1 MRGII
6 LFFICTVFGTQ
17 ASEFSDWQR
26 KQAQSMTEDIEEIL
40 ISYLEVIET
49 EPKEELNLGAFV
61 RLILGDFGNQDALL
75 TQHKV
80 PPLAYY
86 IKKLNIHKSSALSYR
101 FGHFAYTLGLKN
113 IAKAIFESVVDE
125 NRREID
131 FALGV
136 LAAYD
141 EDDTLK
147 ALKYLDASDWF
158 ESSISALFL
167 RYMNASDEQKQ
178 KYARKLKDTTI
189 YRHLVCFN
197 SDWFIPNILDQCKS
211 FKTIESL
218 LWKKTK
224 QGGMQAQLHLYWLY
238 AQGMITLTKPQ
249 VQYALLIDLALNK
262 KMPEAQYHLGMELV
276 FRNWFPTPLGFASKW
291 DGVALVFRSYKK
303 VKEEWLLGFPVDKL
317 TDQERDELQN
327 KEIKYNP
334 HWVLGPLI

>member
-6 LFFICTVFGTQ
+6 LFFICIVFGTQ

-26 KQAQSMTEDIEEIL
+26 KQSQSMAEDIEGIL
-40 ISYLEVIET
+40 ISFLEVIET
-49 EPKEELNLGAFV
+49 KPEEEIDFTAFV
-61 RLILGDFGNQDALL
+61 RILAGDLGNQDALL

-86 IKKLNIHKSSALSYR
+86 IKQLNMHKSSAFSYR

-147 ALKYLDASDWF
+147 ALKYLDASNWF

-167 RYMNASDEQKQ
+167 RYMDASDEQKQ

-197 SDWFIPNILDQCKS
+197 SDWFIPNILDHCKS
-211 FKTIESL
+211 FKEIESL
-218 LWKKTK
+218 LWNKTK
-224 QGGMQAQLHLYWLY
+224 QGDMQAQLHLYLLY
-238 AQGMITLTKPQ
+238 ARDMITLTKPQ
-249 VQYALLIDLALNK
+249 VRYALLIDLALNK
-262 KMPEAQYHLGMELV
+262 KVPEAQYHLGMEISS
-276 FRNWFPTPLGFASKW
+276 RNWFSTPLGFASTW